1 MAFQVLR
8 DWKLWHTHTR
18 KYIPG
23 ASDTRH
29 LGTAHS
35 LKMTKKAK
43 IQPNLHK
50 NLKNYINDSMNWQSA
65 KWIMLTCI
73 FESPGKNS
81 LKVVVVLVCV
91 DGSGIRGC
99 EGRASRRNIHAYF
112 ATHFYRFFIF
122 YLFVFAYTQF
132 LYYCANA
139 RESRIPKIYR
149 PTETCPKISTQ
160 NHHQPNNK
168 FKNPNI
174 LVSEPGVTL
183 PWFFEY

>member
-1 MAFQVLR
+1 MPGTIKNRAKRFQKELLPTGQTL
-8 DWKLWHTHTR
+8 WKIIWWL
-18 KYIPG
+18 G

-35 LKMTKKAK
+35 LKMTEKAK

-99 EGRASRRNIHAYF
+99 EGRASRRNIHAYSL
-112 ATHFYRFFIF
+112 RIFICF
-122 YLFVFAYTQF
+122 FVFYIF
-132 LYYCANA
+132 FSVYSIFILL
-139 RESRIPKIYR
+139 RE
-149 PTETCPKISTQ
+149 CPK
-160 NHHQPNNK
+160 
-168 FKNPNI
+168 
-174 LVSEPGVTL
+174 EPCSKI
-183 PWFFEY
+183 